1 MKKKYVTVR
10 LFKNHRAADGQIT
23 NEELHDSIQQQATE
37 EAMNNSQ
44 ENNETIKSSAN
55 QNESSLLQKLLS
67 VIQRALKVLGFE
79 RKG

>member
-1 MKKKYVTVR
+1 MKKEYVTVR

-23 NEELHDSIQQQATE
+23 HEELHDSIQQQATE

-55 QNESSLLQKLLS
+55 QNESSLPQKLFS
-67 VIQRALKVLGFE
+67 VIHRALKVLGFE

>member
-37 EAMNNSQ
+37 AMNNSQ
-44 ENNETIKSSAN
+44 ENNDTIESSVN

>member
-1 MKKKYVTVR
+1 MKKEYVTVR

-55 QNESSLLQKLLS
+55 QNESSLPQKLLS